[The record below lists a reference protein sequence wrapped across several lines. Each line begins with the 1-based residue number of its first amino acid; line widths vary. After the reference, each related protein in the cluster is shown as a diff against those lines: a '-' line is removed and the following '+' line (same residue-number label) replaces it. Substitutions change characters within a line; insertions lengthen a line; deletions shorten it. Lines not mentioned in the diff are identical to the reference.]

1 MEDWRRID
9 IDALDTENQILAEE
23 LKPDV
28 PPVSAEEVQS
38 KISTLRSYISKGSY
52 NDAIL
57 FITEDPPYGAD
68 ESSKVSLFYWV
79 IGDIY

>member
-9 IDALDTENQILAEE
+9 IDALDPENQILAEE

-52 NDAIL
+52 NDAML

>member
-9 IDALDTENQILAEE
+9 IDALDPDSQLTAED
-23 LKPDV
+23 LKPE
-28 PPVSAEEVQS
+28 VSAVSPEEVQS
-38 KISTLRSYISKGSY
+38 KISTIRSYISKGAF

-68 ESSKVSLFYWV
+68 DASKVCVFFLF
-79 IGDIY
+79 IKLCF